1 MDVDDII
8 DNDEMM
14 KTKRHVDSTNYPK
27 TSLKMLSRLHA
38 NASRAKTTAQ
48 HTSLRDTDHYDPN
61 RY

>member
-27 TSLKMLSRLHA
+27 HSLTMLNRLHT
-38 NASRAKTTAQ
+38 NASRPKTTAQ
-48 HTSLRDTDHYDPN
+48 HASLHETDQYDSN